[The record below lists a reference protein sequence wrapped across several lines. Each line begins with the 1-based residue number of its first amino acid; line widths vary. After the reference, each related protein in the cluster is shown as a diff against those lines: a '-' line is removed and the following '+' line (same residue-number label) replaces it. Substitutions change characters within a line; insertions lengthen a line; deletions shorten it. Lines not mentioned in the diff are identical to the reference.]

1 LSRYLKV
8 LIIIECTMAA
18 KKKHGVFLDLD
29 LREHRVA
36 TKDVVF
42 FVYRGRSA
50 TKAKFGEMRVSQ
62 GAVVWRGRRDQIGR
76 KLGWTALSRL
86 FEEHGIRQEVRKPN
100 ARKSVSRRARG

>member
-1 LSRYLKV
+1 
-8 LIIIECTMAA
+8 MAA